1 MTAARPPAVAGTF
14 YPGNARQLAAM
25 LSELL
30 APARA
35 ALARDPMPAPKA
47 VVAPHAGYVY
57 SGSTAALA
65 YARVESARDVVRRVV
80 LLGPCHRLA
89 VHGLALPGTDAFDT
103 PLGRIPVDPA
113 AVATIAALPQVTTSI
128 DAHAAEHSLEVH
140 LPFLQTVLDR
150 FTLLPLAVG
159 RATPEEVA
167 EVVDALWGG
176 PETLIVA
183 SSDLSHYLP
192 YQRARTVDQDSIA
205 QLLAGK
211 APLDHQQ
218 ACGATP
224 VNGVMLAARRR
235 GLEPRLLGA
244 CNSGDTAGDRDRV
257 VGYASFALAPELAGV
272 AP

>member
-1 MTAARPPAVAGTF
+1 M
-14 YPGNARQLAAM
+14 
-25 LSELL
+25 
-30 APARA
+30 
-35 ALARDPMPAPKA
+35 
-47 VVAPHAGYVY
+47 
-57 SGSTAALA
+57 
-65 YARVESARDVVRRVV
+65 
-80 LLGPCHRLA
+80 
-89 VHGLALPGTDAFDT
+89 
-103 PLGRIPVDPA
+103 
-113 AVATIAALPQVTTSI
+113 
-128 DAHAAEHSLEVH
+128 H

-224 VNGVMLAARRR
+224 VNGVMVARRRR
-235 GLEPRLLGA
+235 GLEPVSYTHLDVDKRQTG
-244 CNSGDTAGDRDRV
+244 SRR
-257 VGYASFALAPELAGV
+257 
-272 AP
+272 